1 MKIKV
6 FIRSFLKV
14 LYKVTHSRKY
24 YHNRNIW
31 HLFKI
36 SRSHD
41 GEISEV
47 FFKGRE
53 IRINN
58 NLSTLKKNNELV
70 IVASGPSVKKIKNDF
85 FCNGKYD
92 FFGVNGAVS
101 VGDIT
106 FLYYCIM
113 DPAFIRARVD
123 LVKKIVNN
131 KDLILF
137 CNFISLHEIVETID
151 EYDIKCSFKIIES
164 IVHGIG
170 RHFLGSSEKIAL
182 NAREQSFHWVNGF
195 AFSFKMNDFI
205 FDYGTVTYPALQV
218 ACALGYKTIY
228 IAGLDM
234 NNFNEPRFYES
245 ASEKQPVYLRKD
257 FHDID
262 GGFYAAADY
271 CRTNNIK
278 VINLSIDSAINS
290 FEKMN
295 FYDV

>member
-1 MKIKV
+1 MKRKKI
-6 FIRSFLKV
+6 IGSLLKV

-31 HLFKI
+31 HLFKVSRGHNGGI
-36 SRSHD
+36 SKVS
-41 GEISEV
+41 
-47 FFKGRE
+47 FKGRE

-58 NLSTLKKNNELV
+58 HLPMLTKDSELV
-70 IVASGPSVKKIKNDF
+70 IVASGPSVKKIDNIF
-85 FCNGKYD
+85 FCNKKYD

-101 VGDIT
+101 IGDIN
-106 FLYYCIM
+106 FSYYCIM
-113 DPAFIRARVD
+113 DPAFIRARID
-123 LVKKIVNN
+123 LVKKVVSK

-137 CNFISLHEIVETID
+137 CNFISLHEIVEMIAD
-151 EYDIKCSFKIIES
+151 DDIKCSFKIIES
-164 IVHGIG
+164 VVHGTG
-170 RHFLGSSEKIAL
+170 RYFLGGSEKIAL
-182 NAREQSFHWVNGF
+182 NDREQSFHWVNGF
-195 AFSFKMNDFI
+195 AFSFNMNDFI

-245 ASEKQPVYLRKD
+245 SNEKQPVYLGKD
-257 FHDID
+257 FHDIT

-271 CRTNNIK
+271 CRMNNIK
-278 VINLSIDSAINS
+278 VINLSIDSAIDS
-290 FEKMN
+290 FKKMN